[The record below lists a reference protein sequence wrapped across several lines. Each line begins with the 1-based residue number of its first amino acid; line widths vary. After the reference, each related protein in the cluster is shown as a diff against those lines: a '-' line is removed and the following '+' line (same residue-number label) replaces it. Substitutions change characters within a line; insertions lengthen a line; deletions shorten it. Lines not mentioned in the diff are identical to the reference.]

1 MSSTTKQ
8 MYEIQKKYEETFG
21 KKGIHAKAVKD
32 LRSTEFLL
40 PKIEQTVAYL
50 EEWLETD
57 HWEAKNKR
65 LAQFDEL
72 YLEELV
78 YDLLAIICLECTKPM
93 PLVSVASMAAKYLNM
108 NNKLESIQ
116 TCAEILAIL
125 AINDLCDEV
134 RNKENTRYIVSV
146 VELDISV
153 IKYKFNAM
161 YLPPMIIKPRTVRHN
176 RDSGYITQKGESLIL
191 GYYENHHEEEISLDV
206 LNILNANEYE
216 LDKDVISNR
225 TDHFGKK
232 ELTDEEYKKLSHEQ
246 RLVYDLNEE
255 EWEKYNH
262 ESYQIMT
269 LMLYHNNS
277 FYLQNRVDKRG
288 RIYASGYHLSTQ
300 GKSYK
305 KACIN
310 LKKKEICNGIKDW
323 I

>member
-1 MSSTTKQ
+1 MNTTTKQ

-21 KKGIHAKAVKD
+21 KKGIHAKAVED

-40 PKIEQTVAYL
+40 PKIEQTVTYL

-57 HWEAKNKR
+57 HWETKNKR
-65 LAQFDEL
+65 LAQLDEL
-72 YLEELV
+72 DLEELV

-108 NNKLESIQ
+108 SNKLESIQ

-134 RNKENTRYIVSV
+134 RNKENTRYIVTV
-146 VELDISV
+146 VELDTSV

-216 LDKDVISNR
+216 FD
-225 TDHFGKK
+225 TDAA
-232 ELTDEEYKKLSHEQ
+232 ELVFEHKPYKNLSGEIGASINARQVKGSGAERYLPNVNTDSHA
-246 RLVYDLNEE
+246 
-255 EWEKYNH
+255 
-262 ESYQIMT
+262 I
-269 LMLYHNNS
+269 
-277 FYLQNRVDKRG
+277 F
-288 RIYASGYHLSTQ
+288 I
-300 GKSYK
+300 
-305 KACIN
+305 
-310 LKKKEICNGIKDW
+310 
-323 I
+323 